1 MKNSLETRLGIFF
14 ALALVAAFLILEVVG
29 GLDMFR
35 RGYRLHA
42 LFDSVQELRV
52 ADPVKMAG
60 VQIGQVENIALRPE
74 ENKVEVVMRLSRDAH
89 VRTDSVAT
97 IKLTGLLGQNF
108 VSIDFGTPAGA
119 LASAGSY
126 IATTEQ
132 PDISSILVK
141 LDNVATGV
149 ENLTKTFTGD
159 EIGNLLGP
167 ITDFVEQ
174 NAPRLTAI
182 LGNMQIVSS
191 HIAEGK
197 GTLGKLLY
205 EDTLYL
211 STVGAITNLQV
222 AADEMKLTLATARTT
237 LENAQSVVEHINSG
251 KGTLG
256 RLAHDEALYLE
267 TAEAM
272 ANLREVLQKIN
283 RGQGSVGQ
291 LVNDDTL
298 LKNARMSLQKLDRAT
313 EGLEDQGPLSVLGLA
328 IGTLF

>member
-42 LFDSVQELRV
+42 LFENIQELRV
-52 ADPVKMAG
+52 GDAVKMAG
-60 VQIGQVENIALRPE
+60 VQIGQVDNIALRPE
-74 ENKVEVVMRLSRDAH
+74 ENKVEVTMRLTRDAQ
-89 VRTDSVAT
+89 VRTDSVAM

-108 VSIDFGTPAGA
+108 IAIDFGTPRGS
-119 LASAGSY
+119 LAEPGSY
-126 IATTEQ
+126 IATAEQ

-141 LDNVATGV
+141 LDSVATGV
-149 ENLTKTFTGD
+149 ENLTRSFTGD

-167 ITDFVEQ
+167 ITDFMEQ

-182 LGNMQIVSS
+182 LGHMQTVSGQ
-191 HIAEGK
+191 IAEGK
-197 GTLGKLLY
+197 GTIGKLIY
-205 EDTLYL
+205 EDTLYATTL
-211 STVGAITNLQV
+211 GAVTNLHE
-222 AADEMKLTLATARTT
+222 AADEMKLTLAAARSTV
-237 LENAQSVVEHINSG
+237 EGAQSLMTNIGEG

-256 RLAHDEALYLE
+256 RLAHDEALYME
-267 TAEAM
+267 TTEAM

-291 LVNDDTL
+291 LVNDDTF